1 MAWLWVVFAIAVG
14 CLLAVQPTLNA
25 EVGRH
30 LGGPIVAAAVNFIIG
45 LVVLAALALYIRGG
59 LPSLAE
65 VRSTPWWA
73 WWGGL
78 IGATFVSTAAFL
90 APRIGVTAIFASVVF
105 GQLAA
110 SLVLDHF
117 GLFHLPVQE
126 ISWQR
131 VLGVAMAG
139 AGVLLVSQN

>member
-1 MAWLWVVFAIAVG
+1 MGWLWVLFAIAVG
-14 CLLAVQPTLNA
+14 GLLAIQPTLNA

-30 LGGPIVAAAVNFIIG
+30 LGGPIVAAAVNFITG
-45 LVVLAALALYIRGG
+45 LIVLLALALYIRGG
-59 LPSLAE
+59 TPSLAE
-65 VRSTPWWA
+65 VRSVPWWA
-73 WWGGL
+73 WFGGL

-90 APRIGVTAIFASVVF
+90 APRIGVSAIFASVVF

-117 GLFHLPVQE
+117 GLFHLPVHE
-126 ISWQR
+126 VSWPR

-139 AGVLLVSQN
+139 VGVLLVSQN

>member
-1 MAWLWVVFAIAVG
+1 MAWLWVVFAVAVG
-14 CLLAVQPTLNA
+14 CLLAIQPTLNA

-59 LPSLAE
+59 LPSLGE
-65 VRSTPWWA
+65 LRSAPWWA
-73 WWGGL
+73 WFGGL

-90 APRIGVTAIFASVVF
+90 APRIGVSAMFASVIF

-110 SLVLDHF
+110 SLLLDHF
-117 GLFHLPVQE
+117 GLFNLPVQE

-131 VLGVAMAG
+131 VVGVAMAG